1 MSDRYWDSNCFIAI
15 FENEIGR
22 VDNCKS
28 VLLAAKR
35 GELRIITS
43 ALTLTEVIKI
53 KGKPIKAE
61 AEDRIRAFFEHEW
74 IIVRDVDR
82 FIAEQ
87 ARDFIWKHNLQPYD
101 AIHLATAYKHKLRFL
116 DTYDHADLGKLD
128 QKIGSPQMTIGEPP
142 LIPYQV
148 DLPEIEPGEKK
159 SKVKSGKRQAGKR
172 AIKPAKS

>member
-1 MSDRYWDSNCFIAI
+1 MF
-15 FENEIGR
+15 GQ
-22 VDNCKS
+22 
-28 VLLAAKR
+28 VLLLQTEK
-35 GELRIITS
+35 GE
-43 ALTLTEVIKI
+43 V
-53 KGKPIKAE
+53 
-61 AEDRIRAFFEHEW
+61 W
-74 IIVRDVDR
+74 Q
-82 FIAEQ
+82 IAEHGLKPAVFGQ
-87 ARDFIWKHNLQPYD
+87 DFAHARIVKLVHIKSEHGDVLRRAWP
-101 AIHLATAYKHKLRFL
+101 TAYKHKLRFL